1 MLNCR
6 IFTSPKF
13 GEIRTT
19 KDGAGTPLFIAR
31 DIAKVLFPSGTDRVI
46 NQYCKHVVQV
56 PNPTY
61 PKRKIYAIGL
71 PDVSRMTVKSK
82 SQFVVDFHDWIYD
95 EVLPE
100 LRGTSFDDKEAV
112 KTQGQE
118 DKNDSD
124 GQEQVRNNEELSEA
138 ELILKLAKMNLSNEK
153 RIVALEKHVELA
165 IDRFSFSK
173 DIDQYYS
180 TIAGY
185 IQRFSLPILVSQYA
199 SYGSRAHDLCK
210 RRGVDI
216 SKISDVRYGTIN
228 LYPNYILQELF
239 KDFFNK

>member
-19 KDGAGTPLFIAR
+19 KDGDGTPLFIAR
-31 DIAKVLFPSGTDRVI
+31 DIAKVLFQSGTDRVI

-56 PNPTY
+56 PNPTC

-82 SQFVVDFHDWIYD
+82 SQFTVDFHDWIYD

-100 LRGTSFDDKEAV
+100 LRSTSFDDKEAIRH
-112 KTQGQE
+112 KQE
-118 DKNDSD
+118 DQNDSD
-124 GQEQVRNNEELSEA
+124 RQEQKRNNENTSEA
-138 ELILKLAKMNLSNEK
+138 ELVLKLAQMNLNNEK
-153 RIVALEKHVELA
+153 RIVALEKHVEEA
-165 IDRFSFSK
+165 INRFSFSK

-185 IQRFSLPILVSQYA
+185 IQRFKLPVLVSQYA
-199 SYGSRAHDLCK
+199 SYGSRAHDICK
-210 RRGVDI
+210 RRGVEV

-239 KDFFNK
+239 KDYFSK

>member
-1 MLNCR
+1 
-6 IFTSPKF
+6 
-13 GEIRTT
+13 
-19 KDGAGTPLFIAR
+19 
-31 DIAKVLFPSGTDRVI
+31 
-46 NQYCKHVVQV
+46 
-56 PNPTY
+56 
-61 PKRKIYAIGL
+61 
-71 PDVSRMTVKSK
+71 MTFKSK
-82 SQFVVDFHDWIYD
+82 SQFVIDFHDWIYD

-100 LRGTSFDDKEAV
+100 LKGTPFDDKEAV
-112 KTQGQE
+112 KTQVQE
-118 DKNDSD
+118 DQNDSD

-210 RRGVDI
+210 RRGVVI
-216 SKISDVRYGTIN
+216 SKLSDVRYGTIN

>member
-1 MLNCR
+1 MINCR

-31 DIAKVLFPSGTDRVI
+31 DIAKVLFPSGADRVI
-46 NQYCKHVVQV
+46 NQYCNHVVQV
-56 PNPTY
+56 PNPAY

-82 SQFVVDFHDWIYD
+82 SQFTIDFHDWIYD

-100 LRGTSFDDKEAV
+100 LRSTSFDVSDESSRADHNE
-112 KTQGQE
+112 Q
-118 DKNDSD
+118 NDNT
-124 GQEQVRNNEELSEA
+124 GQEQIRNNEDRSEA
-138 ELILKLAKMNLSNEK
+138 ELILKLAQMNLDNEK
-153 RIVALEKHVELA
+153 RIVALEKHVEEA
-165 IDRFSFSK
+165 IDRFSYSK

-185 IQRFSLPILVSQYA
+185 IQRFKLPILVSQYA
-199 SYGSRAHDLCK
+199 SYGSRAHDICK
-210 RRGVDI
+210 RRGVEI

-239 KDFFNK
+239 KDYFSK

>member
-19 KDGAGTPLFIAR
+19 KDGDGTPLFIAR
-31 DIAKVLFPSGTDRVI
+31 DIAKVLFQSGTDRVI

-56 PNPTY
+56 PNPTC

-82 SQFVVDFHDWIYD
+82 SQFTVDFHDWIYD

-100 LRGTSFDDKEAV
+100 LRSTSFVESKTNQPDSNNDK
-112 KTQGQE
+112 K
-118 DKNDSD
+118 DMD
-124 GQEQVRNNEELSEA
+124 GQEQVRNDKKISES
-138 ELILKLAKMNLSNEK
+138 ELILKLAQMNLDNEK
-153 RIVALEKHVELA
+153 RIIALEKHVEEA
-165 IDRFSFSK
+165 IDCFSYSK

-185 IQRFSLPILVSQYA
+185 IQRFKLPILVNQYA
-199 SYGSRAHDLCK
+199 SYGSRAQSICK
-210 RRGVDI
+210 RRGVEI
-216 SKISDVRYGTIN
+216 SKLSDVRYGTIN

-239 KDFFNK
+239 KDYFSK